1 VIKAYFT
8 LKLKVLKYLHF
19 SNHILI
25 ESGNVIQGKHSIT
38 IMKAALSI
46 KPTHQCSQPGPW
58 KGTNK
63 LSVENNYCCRRN
75 FVSSMAKK

>member
-19 SNHILI
+19 SNNILL
-25 ESGNVIQGKHSIT
+25 ESGYVIQGKHSIT

-46 KPTHQCSQPGPW
+46 KPTHQYSQTGP
-58 KGTNK
+58 
-63 LSVENNYCCRRN
+63 
-75 FVSSMAKK
+75 